1 MDTCIA
7 ETTSPVVDNE
17 SCAIALIDLPI
28 NSLVGVDGQ
37 SIRLQREDFVGIKG
51 VPTKGFHLVIARAG
65 ACGTSEEQKQGNV
78 AATSAGFVLQTT
90 PGGRENQVLA
100 LVRRYDPMTEEVSSK
115 LEDSI
120 TISSLSE
127 QINVGRIGPQRMVSY
142 SDFVSSDQLQ
152 AWSKLSDCISETL
165 LVERKI
171 QNGSKIVPGS
181 YGGEE
186 SKISTNTTSATIV
199 DGASVTY
206 PVIPVMNN
214 ESTSSVRYSRHE
226 GTKRFLSALSPTDRT
241 SLFHHENPSTVV
253 MEMVL
258 KQHYGGDWQHLIGDL
273 QLSYVL
279 FLHLQCLSSLEH
291 W

>member
-7 ETTSPVVDNE
+7 ETTSPTAGNE
-17 SCAIALIDLPI
+17 TYAIALLDLPI

-51 VPTKGFHLVIARAG
+51 IPTKGFHLVIARAG
-65 ACGTSEEQKQGNV
+65 ACGTSKDQKQGNV
-78 AATSAGFVLQTT
+78 AATSAGFVFQTT
-90 PGGRENQVLA
+90 PGGRETQVLA
-100 LVRRYDPMTEEVSSK
+100 LVRRYDPKTEEVSSK

-171 QNGSKIVPGS
+171 QNGSKIVPGC

-186 SKISTNTTSATIV
+186 SKISTTTSTTIV

-206 PVIPVMNN
+206 PAIPVMSSD
-214 ESTSSVRYSRHE
+214 STSSVRYSGHE
-226 GTKRFLSALSPTDRT
+226 GTKRFLSTLSPTDRT
-241 SLFHHENPSTVV
+241 SLFHHENPSSVV

-258 KQHYGGDWQHLIGDL
+258 KQHYGGEWQHLIGDL

>member
-115 LEDSI
+115 LEDST
-120 TISSLSE
+120 TISNLSE
-127 QINVGRIGPQRMVSY
+127 QIKAGQIGPQRMVSY
-142 SDFVSSDQLQ
+142 SDFVSTDQFQ
-152 AWSKLSDCISETL
+152 AWSKLTDCISETL